1 MRHGGLCDCC
11 DEAVNVEYSR
21 AGRQAKA
28 MAMRAAMQA
37 EMSFLQACLDLSAG
51 KSSDESVDE
60 QTPITLESFMV
71 VLRSLDP
78 STCSVSKQK
87 CFELTYDAGSYSS
100 PMV

>member
-1 MRHGGLCDCC
+1 MS
-11 DEAVNVEYSR
+11 NI
-21 AGRQAKA
+21 AGRGGRRWRV
-28 MAMRAAMQA
+28 RAAMQA

-51 KSSDESVDE
+51 KSSDASVYE

-78 STCSVSKQK
+78 STCSVSKEK